1 MLGKPSAK
9 MQARFLSYSLQTIC
23 KKGKFKTVYSIILL
37 NILILKIKFFI
48 SLKVELK

>member
-23 KKGKFKTVYSIILL
+23 KKGKFKTVFFY
-37 NILILKIKFFI
+37 KFIKY
-48 SLKVELK
+48 LYAKN